1 MALVYLSLG
10 GNMGDREANLIQAIE
25 QIEAGRVSITRL
37 SSVYET
43 EPVGLREQPWFL
55 NLVCAGE
62 TSLPP
67 IDLLDMLQAI
77 EMEMGRVGTVRWGP
91 RPIDVDIL
99 LYGDLILD
107 SRRLT
112 VPHRLMADRAF
123 VLVPL
128 VELAPHAWHPR
139 LKATARELLSRLEPA
154 SGVAYWGELT
164 QLLTAEHTENTEI
177 QEDSSTL
184 PF

>member
-1 MALVYLSLG
+1 MPVVYLSLG
-10 GNMGDREANLIQAIE
+10 GNMGNRAANLAQAIE
-25 QIEAGRVSITRL
+25 QIEAGGVSITRL

-43 EPVGLREQPWFL
+43 EPVGLRDQPWFL
-55 NLVCAGE
+55 NLVCTGE
-62 TSLPP
+62 TSLSP

-77 EMEMGRVGTVRWGP
+77 ETEMGRVITVRWGP

-112 VPHRLMADRAF
+112 IPHRRMAERTF

-128 VELAPHAWHPR
+128 AEIAADAWHPG
-139 LKATARELLSRLEPA
+139 LKATARELLSRIEPV
-154 SGVAYWGELT
+154 SGVKCWGELT
-164 QLLTAEHTENTEI
+164 PPLTAEHTEI
-177 QEDSSTL
+177 QEKSS
-184 PF
+184 P

>member
-1 MALVYLSLG
+1 MATVYLSLG
-10 GNMGDREANLIQAIE
+10 GNMGDRAANLTQAIE
-25 QIEAGRVSITRL
+25 QIEAGGVSITRL

-43 EPVGLREQPWFL
+43 EPVGLRDQPCFL
-55 NLVCAGE
+55 NLVCEGE
-62 TSLPP
+62 TSLSP

-77 EMEMGRVGTVRWGP
+77 ETEMGRVRTVRWGP

-112 VPHRLMADRAF
+112 IPHRRMAERTF

-128 VELAPHAWHPR
+128 VEIAPEAWHPG
-139 LKATARELLSRLEPA
+139 LKATSRELLSRIEPA
-154 SGVAYWGELT
+154 SGVKYWGALT
-164 QLLTAEHTENTEI
+164 
-177 QEDSSTL
+177 S
-184 PF
+184 

>member
-1 MALVYLSLG
+1 MVIVYLSLG
-10 GNMGDREANLIQAIE
+10 GNMGNREANLTQAIE
-25 QIEAGRVSITRL
+25 QIEAGGVSITRL

-43 EPVGLREQPWFL
+43 EPVGLRDQPWFL
-55 NLVCAGE
+55 NLVCEGE
-62 TSLPP
+62 TSLSP

-77 EMEMGRVGTVRWGP
+77 EREMGRVRTVRWGP

-112 VPHRLMADRAF
+112 IPHRLMADRAF

-128 VELAPHAWHPR
+128 VEIAPDAVHPG
-139 LKATARELLSRLEPA
+139 LKATARELLSRIEPA
-154 SGVAYWGELT
+154 SGVEYWGKLT
-164 QLLTAEHTENTEI
+164 QPFTAEHTEI
-177 QEDSSTL
+177 QEDSS
-184 PF
+184 PPSF